1 MRREVVGGTDGCQ
14 ERDGRITFCHV
25 IWDVVRKREKHM
37 GKNKGAWYEPYK
49 IVTPLTQVEIERRLM
64 SEIAVRILLM
74 RSKNDGFLS
83 LEREIS
89 NGKFQ
94 MSTVMQRQPSQW
106 NFFFL
111 PEIVGDITETEDG
124 SSMVL
129 ICLKAYITDLLIV
142 FAVYTCVCILLQ
154 IGVFLYAL
162 ILLPAYALIRLY
174 WKLARNRFGERFE
187 MLLRSNTQN

>member
-1 MRREVVGGTDGCQ
+1 
-14 ERDGRITFCHV
+14 
-25 IWDVVRKREKHM
+25 M

-49 IVTPLTQVEIERRLM
+49 IVTSLKQVQIERRLR

-74 RSKNDGFLS
+74 RLKDDGFLS

-89 NGKFQ
+89 DGKFRI
-94 MSTVMQRQPSQW
+94 STVLQRCPLQW

-124 SSMVL
+124 NSIVL
-129 ICLKAYITDLLIV
+129 ICLKTYITDLLIAFV
-142 FAVYTCVCILLQ
+142 VYTCVCILLQ

-162 ILLPAYALIRLY
+162 ILFLAYALIRLY
-174 WKLARNRFGERFE
+174 WKSARNCFGERFE

>member
-1 MRREVVGGTDGCQ
+1 
-14 ERDGRITFCHV
+14 
-25 IWDVVRKREKHM
+25 M

-49 IVTPLTQVEIERRLM
+49 IVTTLNQVEIERRLR

-74 RSKNDGFLS
+74 RLENDGFLY

-89 NGKFQ
+89 DGKFRI
-94 MSTVMQRQPSQW
+94 STIMQRQPSQW

-129 ICLKAYITDLLIV
+129 ICLKAYITDLLIA
-142 FAVYTCVCILLQ
+142 FAIYTCVCILLQ

-162 ILLPAYALIRLY
+162 ILLPTYALIRMY
-174 WKLARNRFGERFE
+174 WKSVRKRFGERFE
-187 MLLRSNTQN
+187 MLLRTNIQN